1 MNRFYMD
8 YLFVRIGPPI
18 ILKQPIA
25 YIHIYVSKFSTYW
38 PISLPTSVKYK

>member
-8 YLFVRIGPPI
+8 YLFVKIGPPI

-25 YIHIYVSKFSTYW
+25 YQYYQIKIKVQ
-38 PISLPTSVKYK
+38 I